1 MNQGIEKEIMFECV
15 KNNQR
20 KKKIQAKI
28 KGNFR

>member
-1 MNQGIEKEIMFECV
+1 MNQGIEKEIMFEWV

-20 KKKIQAKI
+20 KKKVQATI